1 VLDREN
7 DVDLVQTLIHK
18 YAHALLHFDV
28 DNNTDW
34 SNREV
39 EAEAV
44 VYVVGRYCGLNT
56 RGSAFYLAAWQD
68 NISR

>member
-1 VLDREN
+1 MRDREN
-7 DVDLVQTLIHK
+7 DVDLVRTLIHK

-44 VYVVGRYCGLNT
+44 ICCWAIL
-56 RGSAFYLAAWQD
+56 
-68 NISR
+68 